1 MSRRPPNPA
10 EKANPASIPGPKSP
24 LANTPHN
31 AGVVSVALM
40 TALVAALEMTA
51 ENGGPANLDRMHD
64 AALRDGHR
72 SAVLLTIVVAVAP
85 KYIRHFELW
94 AIHRSAAQKC

>member
-1 MSRRPPNPA
+1 
-10 EKANPASIPGPKSP
+10 
-24 LANTPHN
+24 
-31 AGVVSVALM
+31 M

-72 SAVLLTIVVAVAP
+72 SAVLPTIVVAVAAED
-85 KYIRHFELW
+85 IRHFELR
-94 AIHRSAAQKC
+94 AIHRVPLRNTGVVRASVQRQRAAGADREGW

>member
-31 AGVVSVALM
+31 TRVVSVALM

-72 SAVLLTIVVAVAP
+72 SAVLPTIVVAVAAE
-85 KYIRHFELW
+85 YIRHFELW